1 MHVATPGPQ
10 VAPAAGNNRGAVAAL
25 CSGLRRYSDAVS
37 PRYPLISQLAPWAR
51 QHAPLAVLTGAGIS
65 TASGIPDYRDADG
78 QWKRSAPITHQEFVG
93 SATVRQRYWARSMAG
108 WPIFSAARP
117 NAAHRA
123 LAALQQQGVAGPIIT
138 QNVDRLHEKAGS
150 HDVLDLH
157 GRLDQVVCLDC
168 GTVYARNTMQDWLQQ
183 RNPGWHTWTDQVA
196 PDGDADLHGMD
207 FSAFRVPPCPRC
219 GGVLKPGVVFYGGML
234 AAAVRHDAEQRVA
247 SAGAL
252 LIVGSSIMIG
262 SAHRLVRV
270 ALEHGRP
277 VAAINQGRT
286 RVDELLAIKVTGDCG
301 AALQELLTQ
310 LPTADSAG

>member
-1 MHVATPGPQ
+1 M
-10 VAPAAGNNRGAVAAL
+10 APAAGNNRGAVAAL

-93 SATVRQRYWARSMAG
+93 SAAVRQRYWARSMAG

-138 QNVDRLHEKAGS
+138 QNVDRLHQRAGS
-150 HDVLDLH
+150 ARVLDLH
-157 GRLDQVVCLDC
+157 GRLDQVQCLRC
-168 GTVYARNTMQDWLQQ
+168 GGRWARDTMQAWLQA
-183 RNPGWHTWTDQVA
+183 RNPGWRTWTEQVA
-196 PDGDADLHGMD
+196 PDGDADIEAAD
-207 FSAFRVPPCPRC
+207 FTAFDVPACPRC
-219 GGVLKPGVVFYGGML
+219 GGVLKPAVVFYGGTL
-234 AAAVRHDAEQRVA
+234 AAAVRNEAEQQVA
-247 SAGAL
+247 SAGGL
-252 LIVGSSIMIG
+252 LVVGSSIMIG

-270 ALEHGRP
+270 ARAHGHT

-286 RVDELLAIKVTGDCG
+286 RVDDQLELKLEGDCSQL
-301 AALQELLTQ
+301 LQRRMDLLPGHTV
-310 LPTADSAG
+310 ASRA

>member
-1 MHVATPGPQ
+1 MPDPQ

-93 SATVRQRYWARSMAG
+93 SAAVRQRYWARSMAG
-108 WPIFSAARP
+108 WPVFSAARP
-117 NAAHRA
+117 NGAHQA
-123 LAALQQQGVAGPIIT
+123 LATLQQLGVVGPIIT
-138 QNVDRLHEKAGS
+138 QNVDQLHQRAGS
-150 HDVLDLH
+150 SNVLDLH
-157 GRLDQVVCLDC
+157 GRLDRVLCLNC
-168 GTVYARNTMQDWLQQ
+168 GRHYQRDTMQAWLQA
-183 RNPGWHTWTDQVA
+183 RNPGWHTWSDQIA
-196 PDGDADLHGMD
+196 PDGDADIDNAD
-207 FSAFRVPPCPRC
+207 FAAFRVPSCPRC

-234 AAAVRHDAEQRVA
+234 AAGVRADAERRVV

-270 ALEHGRP
+270 ALQHGLQ
-277 VAAINQGRT
+277 VAAVNQGHT
-286 RVDELLAIKVTGDCG
+286 RVDATLALK
-301 AALQELLTQ
+301 L
-310 LPTADSAG
+310 TADCSEVLQQLAQQLQPAVAAKA